1 MCIRGMLIPTHIANL
16 NLAAKFGF
24 ESFSSFFSI
33 GVFFPSNQFSSGW
46 DIVFAYCHTIRSTV
60 LACAYVEILHFQ
72 CCDPTAHIQVDA
84 I

>member
-1 MCIRGMLIPTHIANL
+1 MLTAKYIANL

-24 ESFSSFFSI
+24 ESLSGFFSI
-33 GVFFPSNQFSSGW
+33 GLFFPSNQFSSGW

-60 LACAYVEILHFQ
+60 SACAFVEILHFQ
-72 CCDPTAHIQVDA
+72 CFDPTAHIQVDG